1 MARSSTPHVPLIA
14 VLLLAS
20 APVAAA
26 VGAQGLGELATRT
39 ERDRGDRRAT
49 VTLSDRDLAASAPW
63 PLTPSSL
70 SLYASIRADLSDLR
84 RARPALHARLYDA
97 SRNVSHLIELAPVLA
112 DEPMIAGVLERYHVT
127 AVEYLRMDQAVLTAI
142 RWSWRDT
149 TPALQRQL
157 AHMANIRFVREQA
170 RLVREET
177 SRYRGEQWYDEERFV
192 EQF

>member
-1 MARSSTPHVPLIA
+1 MARPSTPGVPVTA
-14 VLLLAS
+14 LLLVCALA
-20 APVAAA
+20 APLA
-26 VGAQGLGELATRT
+26 AQGLGEIATRT
-39 ERDRGDRRAT
+39 DRERGDRRAT
-49 VTLSDRDLAASAPW
+49 VTVSDRDLAASAPW
-63 PLTPSSL
+63 PLTPASL
-70 SLYASIRADLSDLR
+70 SLYASIRADLTGLR

-97 SRNVSHLIELAPVLA
+97 SRNVSRLTDLAPVLA
-112 DEPMIAGVLERYHVT
+112 DEPMVVQLLERYKVT
-127 AVEYLRMDQAVLTAI
+127 PLEYMRMDQAVLTAL

-149 TPALQRQL
+149 TPALQKQL